1 MDFSWDEHKNVKN
14 FKKHEV
20 WFEEA
25 QSVFDD
31 PFAREI
37 PDNDHST
44 PDEERWLIL
53 GFSEKPR
60 MLIVCYAELL
70 ENEPIRIISARKA
83 EPDEEAQYRGF
94 KDER

>member
-1 MDFSWDEHKNVKN
+1 MDFTWDEHKNVKN

-20 WFEEA
+20 WF
-25 QSVFDD
+25 DD
-31 PFAREI
+31 PFAREM
-37 PDNDHST
+37 PDEDHST

-53 GFSEKPR
+53 GFSEKTR

-70 ENEPIRIISARKA
+70 ENETIRIISARKA
-83 EPDEEAQYRGF
+83 EPEEEAQYRGF